1 MIDLIVALLSG
12 AIIYAVSVM
21 YAGLGE
27 TFTERAGIMNL
38 GVEGIML
45 MGGVI
50 GCLVA
55 SKTQSLPLAL
65 LAVLGVGAAFGL
77 VFAFLTVTLQS
88 DQTVCG
94 MAILVFGTGLSGFLG
109 KEIASK
115 PLPLKFVKIAIPGLS
130 KIPIIGEILFN
141 QNVLVYAMY
150 LILPLSIF
158 YIYHT
163 RWGLKLRALGEDPA
177 VLDAAGDNVFAM
189 RYGYTMFGTM
199 MMTVSGAFVSLAQTN
214 VWQDGMTAGKGWI
227 AFALVAFAAWDPL
240 KLAMGALLFG
250 FISNLGSNLQIYLPQ
265 VPSEIYSMMPYIAT
279 IVVFICSTGNF
290 RKKHTTQPAALA
302 KPYDR
307 ESR

>member
-1 MIDLIVALLSG
+1 MIDLIVAILSG
-12 AIIYAVSVM
+12 AIVYAVSVM

-27 TFTERAGIMNL
+27 TFTERAGVMNL

-45 MGGVI
+45 MGGVS

-55 SKTQSLPLAL
+55 ASTRNLFLAMLVVL
-65 LAVLGVGAAFGL
+65 LVGAAFGL

-94 MAILVFGTGLSGFLG
+94 MAMLVFGTGFSGFLG

-115 PLPLKFVKIAIPGLS
+115 PINLKFEKIAIPVLS
-130 KIPIIGEILFN
+130 DIPVIGEIFFN
-141 QNVLVYAMY
+141 QNLLVYIMY
-150 LILPLSIF
+150 LILPLAAF
-158 YIYHT
+158 YIYKT

-177 VLDAAGDNVFAM
+177 VLDAAGENVFAM
-189 RYGYTMFGTM
+189 RYGYTIFGTM
-199 MMTVSGAFVSLAQTN
+199 MMAVSGAFVSLAHTN

-227 AFALVAFAAWDPL
+227 AFALVAFAAWNPL
-240 KLAMGALLFG
+240 KLALGALLFG

-265 VPSEIYSMMPYIAT
+265 VPSEIYSIMPYVAT
-279 IVVFICSTGNF
+279 IVVFILSTGNF

-307 ESR
+307 ENR

>member
-1 MIDLIVALLSG
+1 MIDLLVAILSG
-12 AIIYAVSVM
+12 AIVYAVSVM
-21 YAGLGE
+21 YAGIGE

-45 MGGVI
+45 MGGVS

-55 SKTQSLPLAL
+55 VKTQSLFLAL
-65 LAVLGVGAAFGL
+65 AVVLLVGAAFGL
-77 VFAFLTVTLQS
+77 IFAFLTVTLQS

-94 MAILVFGTGLSGFLG
+94 MAILVFGTGLSGFFG

-115 PLPLKFVKIAIPGLS
+115 PINLKFEKIAIPGLS
-130 KIPIIGEILFN
+130 EIPVLGEIFFK
-141 QNVLVYAMY
+141 QNLLVYVMY
-150 LILPLSIF
+150 LLLPLAAF
-158 YIYHT
+158 YIYKT

-177 VLDAAGDNVFAM
+177 VLDAAGENVFAM
-189 RYGYTMFGTM
+189 RYGYTIFGTM
-199 MMTVSGAFVSLAQTN
+199 LMAVSGAFVSLAHTN

-240 KLAMGALLFG
+240 KLALGALLFG
-250 FISNLGSNLQIYLPQ
+250 FISTLGSNLQIYIPQ
-265 VPSEIYSMMPYIAT
+265 VPSEIYSIMPYVAT
-279 IVVFICSTGNF
+279 IVVFIISTGNF

>member
-12 AIIYAVSVM
+12 AIVYAVSVM

-45 MGGVI
+45 MGGVT

-55 SKTQSLPLAL
+55 VNTQSLFLAL
-65 LAVLGVGAAFGL
+65 LAVLLVGAAFGV
-77 VFAFLTVTLQS
+77 VFSFLTVTLQS

-94 MAILVFGTGLSGFLG
+94 MAMLVFGTGLSGFLG
-109 KEIASK
+109 REIASK
-115 PLPLKFVKIAIPGLS
+115 PINLKFEKIAIPVLS
-130 KIPIIGEILFN
+130 DIPVIGEIFFE
-141 QNVLVYAMY
+141 QNLLVYAMY
-150 LILPLSIF
+150 LILPLAAF
-158 YIYHT
+158 YIYNT

-177 VLDAAGDNVFAM
+177 VLDAAGENVFAM
-189 RYGYTMFGTM
+189 RYGYTIFGTM
-199 MMTVSGAFVSLAQTN
+199 MMAVSGAFVSLAHTN

-240 KLAMGALLFG
+240 KLALGALLFG

-279 IVVFICSTGNF
+279 IVVFIISTGNF

-307 ESR
+307 ENR

>member
-1 MIDLIVALLSG
+1 MIDLLVAILSG
-12 AIIYAVSVM
+12 AIVYAVSVM
-21 YAGLGE
+21 YAGIGE

-45 MGGVI
+45 MGGVS

-55 SKTQSLPLAL
+55 VKTQSLFLAL
-65 LAVLGVGAAFGL
+65 AVGLLVGAAFGL
-77 VFAFLTVTLQS
+77 IFAFLTVTLQS

-94 MAILVFGTGLSGFLG
+94 MAILVFGTGLSGFFG

-115 PLPLKFVKIAIPGLS
+115 PINLKFEKIAIPGLS
-130 KIPIIGEILFN
+130 EIPVLGEIFFE
-141 QNVLVYAMY
+141 QNLLVYVMY
-150 LILPLSIF
+150 LLLPLAAF
-158 YIYHT
+158 YIYKT

-177 VLDAAGDNVFAM
+177 VLDAAGENVFAM
-189 RYGYTMFGTM
+189 RYGYTIFGTM
-199 MMTVSGAFVSLAQTN
+199 LMAVSGAFVSLAHTN
-214 VWQDGMTAGKGWI
+214 VWQDGMTAGI

-240 KLAMGALLFG
+240 KLALGALLFG
-250 FISNLGSNLQIYLPQ
+250 FISTLGSNLQIYIPQ
-265 VPSEIYSMMPYIAT
+265 VPSEIYSIMPYVAT
-279 IVVFICSTGNF
+279 IVVFIISTGNF

>member
-1 MIDLIVALLSG
+1 MIDLIVAILSG
-12 AIIYAVSVM
+12 AIVYAVSVM

-45 MGGVI
+45 MGGVS

-55 SKTQSLPLAL
+55 VKTQNLFLAL
-65 LAVLGVGAAFGL
+65 LVVLLVGAAFGL

-94 MAILVFGTGLSGFLG
+94 MAMLVFGTGLSGFFG

-115 PLPLKFVKIAIPGLS
+115 PINLTFEKIAIPGLS
-130 KIPIIGEILFN
+130 DIPFIGEIFFE
-141 QNVLVYAMY
+141 QNLLVYAMY
-150 LILPLSIF
+150 LILPLAAF
-158 YIYHT
+158 YIYNT

-177 VLDAAGDNVFAM
+177 VLDAAGENVFAM
-189 RYGYTMFGTM
+189 RYGYTIFGTM
-199 MMTVSGAFVSLAQTN
+199 MMAVSGAFVSLAHTN

-227 AFALVAFAAWDPL
+227 AFALVAFAAWNPL
-240 KLAMGALLFG
+240 KLALGALLFG
-250 FISNLGSNLQIYLPQ
+250 FISNLGSNLQIYIPQ
-265 VPSEIYSMMPYIAT
+265 VPSEIYSIMPYVAT
-279 IVVFICSTGNF
+279 IIVFILSTGNF

-307 ESR
+307 ENR